1 MAGVGR
7 GAVQGEVTSKMRNA
21 AKERRR
27 SVTPEVE
34 RIIPIIEWM

>member
-7 GAVQGEVTSKMRNA
+7 GAVQGEVNPKARNA
-21 AKERRR
+21 AKERWQ
-27 SVTPEVE
+27 SVSPEVE